1 MDRGPYLNLATPNSI
16 IIKWRTTTNCDSKV
30 FYGPIPSSLN
40 NVVHDPLPVKDHE
53 VMITGLQP
61 YTKYYYAIA
70 SNNQTLT
77 VPSFSIYFYTMPP
90 YGSDGNYK
98 FWVVGD
104 AGTGSVNQTRVKN
117 GFLKHTNHQYMDGW
131 LWLGDNAYDGG
142 FDSEYQSNVFQPN
155 LFGDVMRRMVVWP
168 TPGNHD
174 YNHNLPFSP
183 SPAYFNIFTLPTLGE
198 AGGVPSGTEA
208 YYSFNYGNIHFISL
222 DSYDQGRGPGDPM
235 AQWLQND
242 LAANTQPWVIAY
254 WHHPPYTKGSHNSD
268 NSNFLDGELV
278 DMRQNILPILENHG
292 VDLVLCGHSHCYE
305 RSKLID
311 GHYGY
316 SNSLQP
322 SMIKNPTGG
331 NYPQNCPY
339 QKHTIP
345 NKAHKGTVYAV
356 VGCSG
361 KLSGTS
367 SGWPHPVMH
376 YASNTIFGSM
386 LIEVNKNRLDA
397 QFIDSTGAIIDRFT
411 IVKNAGVKSTYS
423 ICPGQT
429 LTLTPSW
436 AESVNWFPA
445 GINQP
450 SLVVSPPLPTFYYA
464 YDNLGCIKDTF
475 VVNFLP
481 PAQCTTTALNDP
493 EIKGRFYIYPTPIQ
507 SRQFFIEYLPEF
519 EIKNLQISNI
529 LGQTIPFNVTKRT
542 DNKLMLEF
550 PDGVSNGI
558 YNLIILFS
566 DEKKS
571 SSKLIIQN

>member
-16 IIKWRTTTNCDSKV
+16 VIKWRTTTNCDSKV
-30 FYGPIPSSLN
+30 FYGPMPSSLN
-40 NVVHDPLPVKDHE
+40 NVVHDPLQVKDHE
-53 VMITGLQP
+53 VLITGLQP

-77 VPSFSIYFYTMPP
+77 VPSFSMYFFTMPP
-90 YGSDGNYK
+90 YGSNGNYK

-117 GFLKHTNHQYMDGW
+117 GFLKHTNHQHIDGW
-131 LWLGDNAYDGG
+131 IWLGDNAYDGG
-142 FDSEYQSNVFQPN
+142 FDSEYQSNVFQHH
-155 LFGDVMRRMVVWP
+155 LYGDVMRRIVVWP
-168 TPGNHD
+168 APGNHD

-183 SPAYFNIFTLPTLGE
+183 SPAYFNIFTLPSLGQ
-198 AGGVPSGTEA
+198 AGGHPSGTEA

-222 DSYDQGRGPGDPM
+222 DSYDQGRGPNDPM
-235 AQWLQND
+235 AQWLQTD
-242 LAANTQPWVIAY
+242 LANNTLPWVIAY

-311 GHYGY
+311 SHYGY

-322 SMIKNPTGG
+322 SMIKDNTGG
-331 NYPQNCPY
+331 NYPLNCPY

-386 LIEVNKNRLDA
+386 LLEINHNRLDA
-397 QFIDSTGAIIDRFT
+397 KFIDSTGAIIDRFT
-411 IVKNAGVKSTYS
+411 IVKNAGGKKTYS
-423 ICPGQT
+423 ICPGQS

-436 AESVNWFPA
+436 KESVNWFPI
-445 GINQP
+445 GVHQS
-450 SLVVSPPLPTFYYA
+450 SLVVSPPLPTIYYA
-464 YDNLGCIKDTF
+464 HDNLGCIKDTF

-481 PAQCTTTALNDP
+481 PSQCTTTALQNP
-493 EIKGRFYIYPTPIQ
+493 EIKGRYLVYPSPVSQNKFFVEYIN
-507 SRQFFIEYLPEF
+507 EF
-519 EIKNLQISNI
+519 EILNLELTNV
-529 LGQTIPFNVTKRT
+529 LGQTVPVAFRKEEENIISVEFN
-542 DNKLMLEF
+542 NLSE
-550 PDGVSNGI
+550 GI
-558 YNLIILFS
+558 YNLRLKFS
-566 DEKKS
+566 DQKESVTK
-571 SSKLIIQN
+571 IIINH